1 VLVAVLVMAG
11 APAGAHAAV
20 FYVNTAATTPHNPC
34 TDSTPANAC
43 KHVMDAVTQARATIG
58 GDLINIAA
66 GTYPEVVTLTNVDDS
81 GDTLAGAGIPSTGH
95 PGTTIGYPNAS
106 SEQAE
111 LTLGQF
117 VPPLEP
123 NLTVRDLR
131 VAVADA
137 PSAPDG
143 FVALLISSP
152 NGRVSDVEVDDA
164 HSDPSAGAALLAA
177 VNAGYS
183 SPKALSWSIRF
194 VIWILAITMA
204 LEELSV
210 ARETVIA
217 AFSIVFGA
225 LMLGLAIAFGLGG
238 QQLARD
244 FLERNLGDRRKE
256 KTEEPQPL

>member
-1 VLVAVLVMAG
+1 MAALPSMSELLSRSIFWISLAGFILVGLSVL
-11 APAGAHAAV
+11 
-20 FYVNTAATTPHNPC
+20 
-34 TDSTPANAC
+34 
-43 KHVMDAVTQARATIG
+43 
-58 GDLINIAA
+58 NIA
-66 GTYPEVVTLTNVDDS
+66 GLQEQVSRFLHLLPEIVIAMVILFF
-81 GDTLAGAGIPSTGH
+81 G
-95 PGTTIGYPNAS
+95 
-106 SEQAE
+106 
-111 LTLGQF
+111 
-117 VPPLEP
+117 
-123 NLTVRDLR
+123 
-131 VAVADA
+131 
-137 PSAPDG
+137 
-143 FVALLISSP
+143 LIIANFFS
-152 NGRVSDVEVDDA
+152 R
-164 HSDPSAGAALLAA
+164 AALLAA